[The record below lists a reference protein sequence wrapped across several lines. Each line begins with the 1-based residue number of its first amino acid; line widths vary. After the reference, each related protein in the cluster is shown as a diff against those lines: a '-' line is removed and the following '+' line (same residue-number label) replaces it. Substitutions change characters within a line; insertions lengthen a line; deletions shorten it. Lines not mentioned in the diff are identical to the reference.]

1 MIYRNN
7 HHRNYTVLSNE
18 LLQGGSN
25 ATKREDGLNL
35 ESVAVLVHLLSHPT
49 DWQVTNASI
58 AQFWGISR
66 ERVSRI
72 TKALEAAGYI
82 QRNIKRDDDGKV
94 KQWDYDVTDT
104 AGHFTRCNQTQM
116 WQNPDLDIETQRK
129 EYSLQS
135 NKKTTKKKTALA
147 DAIKQCPKGIPVQA
161 FDRWLRHKADSDGI
175 LGAKLLNNAIRTFE
189 LLHKARC
196 TNYEVV
202 VDIAI
207 NKGWRSI
214 DPQYALIKNYF
225 SDDRDI
231 KMLMGVK

>member
-1 MIYRNN
+1 MIYRNTQEK
-7 HHRNYTVLSNE
+7 NYTVLSNA
-18 LLQGGSN
+18 LLQGGAD
-25 ATKREDGLNL
+25 ATKRQDGLNL
-35 ESVAVLVHLLSHPT
+35 ESLAVLVHLLSHPT

-58 AQFWGISR
+58 AQYWGISR

-72 TKALEAAGYI
+72 TKTLESAGYI
-82 QRNIKRDDDGKV
+82 QRNIKRSDDGKV

-135 NKKTTKKKTALA
+135 NKKTTKRKTALA

-189 LLHKARC
+189 LLHKSRC

>member
-7 HHRNYTVLSNE
+7 HRRNYTVLSND

-25 ATKREDGLNL
+25 AAKREDGLNL

-58 AQFWGISR
+58 AQYWGISR

-72 TKALEAAGYI
+72 TKSLEAAGYI
-82 QRNIKRDDDGKV
+82 QRNIKRSDDGKV

-129 EYSLQS
+129 EYSKQS
-135 NKKTTKKKTALA
+135 NKKTTKKKTTLA
-147 DAIKQCPKGIPVQA
+147 DAVKQCPKGIPVQA

-207 NKGWRSI
+207 TKGWRSI

>member
-7 HHRNYTVLSNE
+7 HQRNYTVLSND

-25 ATKREDGLNL
+25 ATKREDGLSL

-82 QRNIKRDDDGKV
+82 QRNIKRADDGRV

-104 AGHFTRCNQTQM
+104 AGHFTRCNQNQM

-135 NKKTTKKKTALA
+135 NKKNTKKKTALA
-147 DAIKQCPKGIPVQA
+147 DAIKQCPKGIPVEA
-161 FDRWLRHKADSDGI
+161 FDEWLRYKADSDGF

-189 LLHKARC
+189 LLRKAHC
-196 TNYEVV
+196 TDYGMVV
-202 VDIAI
+202 HIAVG
-207 NKGWRSI
+207 KGWRSI

-225 SDDRDI
+225 RTDRDI

>member
-7 HHRNYTVLSNE
+7 HQRNYTVLSNS
-18 LLQGGSN
+18 LLQGGTN

-49 DWQVTNASI
+49 DWQVTNVSI
-58 AQFWGISR
+58 AQYWGISR

-72 TKALEAAGYI
+72 TKTLEAAGYI
-82 QRNIKRDDDGKV
+82 KRNIKRSEDGKV

-104 AGHFTRCNQTQM
+104 AGQFTTCNQTQM
-116 WQNPDLDIETQRK
+116 WQNPDLDTVTQRK
-129 EYSLQS
+129 EYLLQS
-135 NKKTTKKKTALA
+135 NNKNTKKKTALA